1 MMDFEAGQDF
11 LSTLKGRRSIYHLG
25 KADVKDEE
33 IESYLREIFSS
44 VPSSFNARAQRVLL
58 LLGNENMLFWRD
70 LVPGALKERY
80 ETYSTEDFNMG
91 KYNCREIDIKAALKE
106 YIISTKK
113 VIDELKNYV
122 IYGLTFFKNSTNL
135 TYTLQKSLLEFK
147 NLERINLMGCLSEV
161 CVLDGAL
168 GLRTYLD
175 EINKDVEV
183 CVYPDAIDTYDAPGH
198 DRKEI
203 NAKAIAFMEAN
214 GIKILRKE
222 R

>member
-1 MMDFEAGQDF
+1 MKTFNNNFAG
-11 LSTLKGRRSIYHLG
+11 
-25 KADVKDEE
+25 VKDAKELLITIDMVNGFVKE
-33 IESYLREIFSS
+33 GTLAAPNIMDVVPRQVELLQEAVNDDKTGLIFIRDCHRKDSVELKRYAPHCIEGTS
-44 VPSSFNARAQRVLL
+44 
-58 LLGNENMLFWRD
+58 
-70 LVPGALKERY
+70 
-80 ETYSTEDFNMG
+80 ETE
-91 KYNCREIDIKAALKE
+91 
-106 YIISTKK
+106 

-175 EINKDVEV
+175 EMNKDVEV

-203 NAKAIAFMEAN
+203 NEKAIAFMEAN